1 MDDQTIERILALS
14 QLALDD
20 QAKQQLSRDLD
31 AILGFFEIMNEVPT
45 DDVQPLAHAV
55 ELDQMLRPDRAEG
68 DIERGELQATAPET
82 ADGMYLVPKVL
93 ETR

>member
-20 QAKQQLSRDLD
+20 EAKQQLSRDLD

-55 ELDQMLRPDRAEG
+55 EIDQLLRPDRAEG
-68 DIERGELQATAPET
+68 DIERDELQATAPET